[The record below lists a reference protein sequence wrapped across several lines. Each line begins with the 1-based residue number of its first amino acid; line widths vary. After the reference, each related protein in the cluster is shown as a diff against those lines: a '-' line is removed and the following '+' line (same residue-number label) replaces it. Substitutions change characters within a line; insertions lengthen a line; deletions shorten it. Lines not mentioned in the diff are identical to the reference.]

1 MPKVTT
7 ADIKNGLTIL
17 LDGQIYQIIEFLHV
31 KPGKGGA
38 FVRTK
43 VKGVVNGKVLDKT
56 FRSGETLETVRVE
69 RHPYQFL
76 YSDGDMFHFMHNETY
91 EQIMI
96 PADNVTGALFMKE
109 GSEVTIVIN
118 ADDNV
123 ILFNEIPDHVNLE
136 VTQTE
141 PGIKGDTAQGGSKPA
156 TLETGAVINVP
167 LFINEGDVVRVDT
180 QNAAY
185 IERVKTSS

>member
-1 MPKVTT
+1 MPKITT
-7 ADIKNGLTIL
+7 ADIKNGVTIV

-43 VKGVVNGKVLDKT
+43 VKGVVNGKVLDRT

-76 YSDGDMFHFMHNETY
+76 YSEGEMYHFMHNETY

-96 PADNVTGALFMKE
+96 PAQQVEGAPFMKE
-109 GSEVTIVIN
+109 GSEVKVVIN

-123 ILFNEIPDHVNLE
+123 ILFTEIPDHVNLE
-136 VTQTE
+136 VTHTE
-141 PGIKGDTAQGGSKPA
+141 PGVRGDTAQGGSKPA

-167 LFINEGDVVRVDT
+167 LFINEGDLVRVDT
-180 QNAAY
+180 QNASY
-185 IERVKTSS
+185 IERVNTSS